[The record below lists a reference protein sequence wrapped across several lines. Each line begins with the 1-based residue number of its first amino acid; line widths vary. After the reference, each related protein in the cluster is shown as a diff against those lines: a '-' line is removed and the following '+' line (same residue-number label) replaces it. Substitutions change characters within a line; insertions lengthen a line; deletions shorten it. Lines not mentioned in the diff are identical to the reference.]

1 MAGTACTKTVSFI
14 AKICQHATH
23 ILHKN
28 VRVHFP
34 DVHVMHRFHQSFIFR
49 RAGKKLFPPLQK
61 RKKESINNL
70 VNIPHDFY
78 FLQEGRTLF
87 HLLLYILQA
96 ACFFFNIEKT
106 TSQYPP
112 NVQNFAS
119 QIFCLTAKCLHN
131 HPQLVSLFYL
141 CGFLSRTNAACEKI
155 EYVPWKKWYQTD

>member
-1 MAGTACTKTVSFI
+1 MQRIFCTKMSGCIFLMCMSCIVFINLLFLGEQEKSSFLL
-14 AKICQHATH
+14 C
-23 ILHKN
+23 
-28 VRVHFP
+28 
-34 DVHVMHRFHQSFIFR
+34 R
-49 RAGKKLFPPLQK
+49 RE
-61 RKKESINNL
+61 KKESINNL

-141 CGFLSRTNAACEKI
+141 RGFLSRTNAACEKI
-155 EYVPWKKWYQTD
+155 EYVP